1 VPVWLAAASRQPS
14 STRAALP
21 VAGWRL
27 PLPQKFARNMS
38 WPTSLSTAAFAPATA
53 DTSPLEASQ
62 RSALSRRR
70 SGLWRQRSHRA
81 RPHSGRDR
89 AARRTAARAVHV
101 YPANNRGGAA
111 RRRVVIGT
119 TWPRRRR
126 KSAAARM
133 TPGRRW
139 AQNDVV
145 RSEVGTNCAAGLAA
159 RRAARG
165 GRSNGKS
172 RVVCPQDSYERSCG
186 WCG

>member
-1 VPVWLAAASRQPS
+1 MSKGPCTGPGPNATLGPVPGTVRPGCARGCCSQRAAVAGLPCLPSAWSAAAFSRTQCAQLHRRICP
-14 STRAALP
+14 
-21 VAGWRL
+21 
-27 PLPQKFARNMS
+27 
-38 WPTSLSTAAFAPATA
+38 

-139 AQNDVV
+139 AIATTIKEGKKAH
-145 RSEVGTNCAAGLAA
+145 SGT
-159 RRAARG
+159 
-165 GRSNGKS
+165 
-172 RVVCPQDSYERSCG
+172 
-186 WCG
+186 